1 MSTNTKEI
9 LQISC
14 SLIKMS
20 FVKEDSSVLIIL
32 DSELSRNDVAGLV
45 KEVETQLKNADQLSI
60 VSSKEL
66 QKCINSSSYDAIVSI
81 FKRSCPNPKV
91 LLEECLRMLKPGGT
105 LVIYESFQQEENVNL
120 IYDERVSNLK
130 LTGFKE
136 KDQEFFDTR
145 KLKDLLVNVYSDV
158 DSVCE
163 VVAEKPRFEIGSS
176 VTLNFGEKKSS
187 NIWKLDNTVDDELID
202 EDDLLDENDILKPE
216 ASSLRVCA
224 TTGKRKACKDCS
236 CGLAEE
242 LSGKAAP
249 QETQKSSCG
258 NCYLGDAF
266 RCASCPYL
274 GMPAFKP
281 GEKVV
286 LPESQLKTN

>member
-1 MSTNTKEI
+1 MPF
-9 LQISC
+9 L
-14 SLIKMS
+14 
-20 FVKEDSSVLIIL
+20 KEDNSVVVIL
-32 DSELSRNDVAGLV
+32 DSEFSRNDVSDFV
-45 KEVETQLKNADQLSI
+45 KEVETQLKSPDQLSI

-66 QKCINSSSYDAIVSI
+66 DKCTNSSSYDAIISI
-81 FKRSCPNPKV
+81 FKRSCPNPKI
-91 LLEECLRMLKPGGT
+91 LLEVCLRMLKPGGT
-105 LVIYESFQQEENVNL
+105 LVIYESFQAKDNVNL

-130 LTGFKE
+130 LAGFKAKE
-136 KDQEFFDTR
+136 HEVFDTR
-145 KLKDLLVNVYSDV
+145 KLKDILVNVYSNV
-158 DSVCE
+158 ETVCE
-163 VVAEKPRFEIGSS
+163 IVAEKPKFEIGSS

-187 NIWKLDNTVDDELID
+187 NVWKLDNTVDDELID
-202 EDDLLDENDILKPE
+202 EDDLLDESDIVKPE
-216 ASSLRVCA
+216 ASSLRVCS

-242 LSGKAAP
+242 LSGKAAA
-249 QETQKSSCG
+249 QETAKSSCG

>member
-1 MSTNTKEI
+1 
-9 LQISC
+9 
-14 SLIKMS
+14 
-20 FVKEDSSVLIIL
+20 
-32 DSELSRNDVAGLV
+32 
-45 KEVETQLKNADQLSI
+45 
-60 VSSKEL
+60 
-66 QKCINSSSYDAIVSI
+66 SSSYDAIVSI